1 MKSSISRTAGT
12 AVRAGLFLLVAMSLG
27 WTANCSPAQQK
38 TAENVAVKIAEDAC
52 KEIAGQT
59 GSPDWVSLAC
69 TAGTDIVN
77 VTMPKSEWQSIKAR
91 KANTADAGTIVP
103 VPGK

>member
-12 AVRAGLFLLVAMSLG
+12 TVRAGLFLFAAISLG
-27 WTANCSPAQQK
+27 CSPAQQK

-52 KEIAGQT
+52 KEIANQS

-69 TAGTDIVN
+69 AAGTGIVN

-91 KANTADAGTIVP
+91 KASSGDAGTIVP

>member
-1 MKSSISRTAGT
+1 MKSSMYF
-12 AVRAGLFLLVAMSLG
+12 AGLFLLCFVNPVIVTSTG
-27 WTANCSPAQQK
+27 GCSPAQQK

-69 TAGTDIVN
+69 TAGTGIVN
-77 VTMPKSEWQSIKAR
+77 VVMPKSEWQTIKAR
-91 KANTADAGTIVP
+91 KAGSGDAGTIVP